1 MKHYGPISGIAA
13 YQDHYIA
20 TAGYDNQVILWDGQT
35 KTPIH
40 RVHHDHLA
48 NQADFSPDGRFL
60 ASASSDYSARLWE
73 IPSMR
78 LVAIFHGHT
87 DDVEMTAFSPD
98 NRKVAT
104 CSRDTTIKVFDL
116 SGRLLQ
122 DLRGH
127 QADVISVSWTSDSR
141 QLISS
146 SDDGTVRRWDAD
158 TGAELECISFDGVET
173 DTIALAADGTVF
185 AGNDEGSIS
194 VIRDGRIDTLQAHKA
209 GIKRLVYSPRQNTLV
224 SLSYD
229 RSAIIW
235 SRDAQGCLRPRR
247 TTKLPAIVWPRSCAF
262 FGDRQLVFATFGST
276 YASYDFIND
285 TWSLEGIEESISL
298 NAVAYTPKGLYTVGD
313 AGVVRRNDQRL
324 AAMGSLCN
332 FLLPFGRL
340 VLTGGQ
346 MGKVYNA
353 ETGEVIYQHH
363 SPLNCGATFD
373 VDGRLHCVI
382 GTYTGEGLV
391 FRLDDNKR
399 IQHLVNI
406 PMHDN
411 AIKGVCAGGGMLF
424 SVCATGAAALHG
436 TRDFYLIRYLPEAHD
451 KIANGC
457 ASMGDQG
464 FASISRDLKLRL
476 WQGESVEVITTPH
489 DHSIKCVAASTDG
502 RYVATGG
509 YAGAVAIYDRSLQQW
524 CVVTRPTA
532 AGLSSLTAGPG
543 PHSFTASSYDGRTY
557 IVAAGGTLRA
567 VA

>member
-13 YQDHYIA
+13 HQDRYIA
-20 TAGYDNQVILWDGQT
+20 TAGYDNQVILWDGRN
-35 KTPIH
+35 KTSIH

-48 NQADFSPDGRFL
+48 NQVCFSPDGRYL

-73 IPSMR
+73 VPSMR
-78 LVAIFHGHT
+78 LVAIFHGHE
-87 DDVEMTAFSPD
+87 DDVEMTAFASD

-116 SGRLLQ
+116 HSRLLQ

-127 QADVISVSWTSDSR
+127 RADVISVSWTPDSH

-146 SDDGTVRRWDAD
+146 SDDGTVRRWDAE
-158 TGAELECISFDGVET
+158 TGVQLECISFDGVET

-194 VIRDGRIDTLQAHKA
+194 VICDGRIDTLQAHKA
-209 GIKRLVYSPRQNTLV
+209 GIKRLVYSAQQDTLV

-235 SRDAQGCLRPRR
+235 SRDAQGRLHQRC
-247 TTKLPAIVWPRSCAF
+247 TTSLPPIVWPRACAF
-262 FGDRQLVFATFGST
+262 FGDQQLAFATFGSS
-276 YASYDFIND
+276 YASYDYITD
-285 TWSLEGIEESISL
+285 TWNQDGIEDSISL
-298 NAVAYTPKGLYTVGD
+298 NAVAYTSKGLYTVGD
-313 AGVVRRNDQRL
+313 AGVVHLNHQRL

-332 FLLPFGRL
+332 FLLPFGPL

-346 MGKVYNA
+346 MGRVFNA
-353 ETGEVIYQHH
+353 ETGEAIYQHH
-363 SPLNCGATFD
+363 SPLNCGVTFEVGD
-373 VDGRLHCVI
+373 QFHCVI

-391 FRLDDNKR
+391 FRLDGDSR
-399 IQHLVNI
+399 IRHLINI

-411 AIKGVCAGGGMLF
+411 AIKGVCANAGTLF
-424 SVCATGAAALHG
+424 SVCATGAAALHS
-436 TRDFYLIRYLPEAHD
+436 TQDFHLIRHLPEAHD

-457 ASMGDQG
+457 ASLGGQG
-464 FASISRDLKLRL
+464 FASISRDLKLRI
-476 WQGESVEVITTPH
+476 WQGEEVEVIATPH
-489 DHSIKCVAASTDG
+489 DHSIKGVCASADG

-509 YAGAVAIYDRSLQQW
+509 YAGTVAIYDRQQRQW
-524 CVVTRPTA
+524 VVVTRPTA
-532 AGLSSLTAGPG
+532 AGLSCLTVGPE
-543 PHSFTASSYDGRTY
+543 PHDFTASSYDGRTY
-557 IVAAGGTLRA
+557 IVSAGGALRA